1 MLEDRQTG
9 TQTITLIKILRSPRQ
24 INNGTRAMRARAE
37 RLVPRAISSDKFGLV
52 VFEICERTGRDT
64 DAQIGLSIGLFNN
77 KPARSVYVLRTET
90 TQHTP
95 NQPTG
100 SAEPLSRSTLHKNRL
115 LPKILCEVLV

>member
-24 INNGTRAMRARAE
+24 INNGTRALRARAE

-64 DAQIGLSIGLFNN
+64 DAQIGLSVGLFNN
-77 KPARSVYVLRTET
+77 KPARSVYVCAQK
-90 TQHTP
+90 QHNPHPTNPQDQP
-95 NQPTG
+95 NHCRGPH
-100 SAEPLSRSTLHKNRL
+100 STKTDYYR
-115 LPKILCEVLV
+115 KSCAKS